1 MEKILEKLSSYNI
14 FNYLFPGVVFCVV
27 ADRYLSIPLLQDSIV
42 NGLFLYYFIGLVIS
56 RFGSVAIEPVLKK
69 TGFVKFTEYQDF
81 VRAAKE
87 DTKIEL
93 LSESNNTYRTLLS
106 AIFILCVVAIGAHIT
121 ESNQNILEFV
131 KYLILPGLVLL
142 FGLSYKKQT
151 EYISKRVSTALKE
164 KDRTEPSDDKK

>member
-14 FNYLFPGVVFCVV
+14 FNYLFPGVVFCVI
-27 ADRYLSIPLLQDSIV
+27 ADRYLAIPLLQTSIV

-56 RFGSVAIEPVLKK
+56 RFGSVAIEPILKI
-69 TGFVKFTEYQDF
+69 TGFVKFTEYRDF
-81 VRAAKE
+81 VRATKG
-87 DTKIEL
+87 DPKIEL

-106 AIFILCVVAIGAHIT
+106 AVLILCIIAIGAQFAK
-121 ESNQNILEFV
+121 SNPRFLEFV

-151 EYISKRVSTALKE
+151 GYITKRVSSVLIDLDKE
-164 KDRTEPSDDKK
+164 GPGDNTK

>member
-27 ADRYLSIPLLQDSIV
+27 ADRYLAIPLLQESII
-42 NGLFLYYFIGLVIS
+42 NGLFLYYFVGLVIS
-56 RFGSVAIEPVLKK
+56 RIGSVAIEPILKK
-69 TGFVKFTEYQDF
+69 TGFVKFSEYHDY

-87 DTKIEL
+87 DPKIEL

-106 AIFILCVVAIGAHIT
+106 AIFILCVFAIGAHIAK
-121 ESNQNILEFV
+121 SNPSFLEYV

-142 FGLSYKKQT
+142 FGFSYKKQT
-151 EYISKRVSTALKE
+151 EYISKRVSAALKE
-164 KDRTEPSDDKK
+164 INKDGAK